1 MYRWYKNHPE
11 AGIPADDYVE
21 AAFFQNPKDVIGRT
35 AAHALYGQVLT
46 NSATRL
52 EKYAACA
59 FAHFME
65 YGLRLQERVQYEF
78 KANDMGSVMHEA
90 LEQFSRLL
98 EKEGLDWKS
107 LDEEERNRLI
117 DESVEAVIGDY
128 GNTILQSSSRNRYMI
143 LRVKRIVRRTVWALQ
158 EQLKKG
164 SFTPGAFEVSFAMED
179 SLDAI
184 NITLSDEE
192 KLRLRG
198 RIDRMDVCEKD
209 DTVYVKIIDYKSGNT
224 SLDLVALYYGLQLQ
238 LVVYMDAAL
247 ELEEKKHP
255 GKEVEPAGIFYYH
268 IGDPMLEKK
277 DGETDEAWNRRLL
290 AALKMD
296 GLVNADPEVVALL
309 DHTIGAGASSDVVPV
324 GYKKDGSF
332 SSYSRV
338 ATREEFSVIR
348 KYAELKIREIGRGI
362 LDGNAEAAP
371 YQLGTRNACMFC
383 PYGGICGFDQRLPG
397 FRYRKLKTLDDFEL
411 LRVMQEDVETW
422 E

>member
-1 MYRWYKNHPE
+1 MCIR
-11 AGIPADDYVE
+11 DS
-21 AAFFQNPKDVIGRT
+21 
-35 AAHALYGQVLT
+35 YGQVLT

-52 EKYAACA
+52 ERYAACA

-98 EKEGLDWKS
+98 EKQGLEWKD
-107 LDEEERNRLI
+107 LDEEERDRLI

-143 LRVKRIVRRTVWALQ
+143 LRVKRILRRTVWALQ

-255 GKEVEPAGIFYYH
+255 GKDVEPAGIFYYH

-309 DHTIGAGASSDVVPV
+309 DHSVGAGASSDVVPV

-332 SSYSRV
+332 SSYSKV

-348 KYAELKIREIGRGI
+348 KYTELKIREIGRGI

-371 YQLGTRNACMFC
+371 YQLGAKNACTFC
-383 PYGGICGFDQRLPG
+383 AYSGICGFDQRLPG
-397 FRYRKLKTLDDFEL
+397 FQYRKLKTLDDFEL
-411 LRVMQEDVETW
+411 IKAMQEDVETW

>member
-1 MYRWYKNHPE
+1 
-11 AGIPADDYVE
+11 
-21 AAFFQNPKDVIGRT
+21 
-35 AAHALYGQVLT
+35 
-46 NSATRL
+46 
-52 EKYAACA
+52 
-59 FAHFME
+59 
-65 YGLRLQERVQYEF
+65 
-78 KANDMGSVMHEA
+78 
-90 LEQFSRLL
+90 
-98 EKEGLDWKS
+98 
-107 LDEEERNRLI
+107 
-117 DESVEAVIGDY
+117 
-128 GNTILQSSSRNRYMI
+128 
-143 LRVKRIVRRTVWALQ
+143 
-158 EQLKKG
+158 
-164 SFTPGAFEVSFAMED
+164 MED

-371 YQLGTRNACMFC
+371 YQLGTRNACTFC

>member
-1 MYRWYKNHPE
+1 
-11 AGIPADDYVE
+11 
-21 AAFFQNPKDVIGRT
+21 
-35 AAHALYGQVLT
+35 
-46 NSATRL
+46 
-52 EKYAACA
+52 
-59 FAHFME
+59 ME

-98 EKEGLDWKS
+98 EKQGLEWKN
-107 LDEEERNRLI
+107 LDEEERDRLI

-143 LRVKRIVRRTVWALQ
+143 LRVKRILRRTVWALQ

-255 GKEVEPAGIFYYH
+255 GKDVEPAGIFC
-268 IGDPMLEKK
+268 
-277 DGETDEAWNRRLL
+277 RRYG
-290 AALKMD
+290 AL
-296 GLVNADPEVVALL
+296 
-309 DHTIGAGASSDVVPV
+309 
-324 GYKKDGSF
+324 
-332 SSYSRV
+332 SR
-338 ATREEFSVIR
+338 S
-348 KYAELKIREIGRGI
+348 
-362 LDGNAEAAP
+362 
-371 YQLGTRNACMFC
+371 
-383 PYGGICGFDQRLPG
+383 
-397 FRYRKLKTLDDFEL
+397 
-411 LRVMQEDVETW
+411 
-422 E
+422 